1 MPQPPS
7 WTEDSEDPDDRDDRD
22 KAQLDR
28 GDDGPAE
35 PSSYNQPVTGQIPRL
50 ELPEPGRRRDP
61 AQPILS
67 KKFVLLWLIQ
77 FLVSMQFYLVTTI
90 SAVYAMERFGAGES
104 EAGLTTSAFTIGAV
118 IARLL
123 SGKYMEVLGRRRVL
137 LSAMV
142 LFSLV
147 SAAYLPDT
155 GMSGLLA
162 VRFVNGLAF
171 AAITTIAPA
180 AVQSVIPSRRRG
192 EATGY
197 FGMST
202 TLATA
207 LGPALG
213 VWLSRSIGYGS
224 LFVLVSAVAGL
235 ALIVVLVL
243 RVPEVELT
251 QAQRRSARQWRL
263 SSIIETRALPI
274 SGLMVFA
281 GMAYSTILTY
291 LNAYAVEL
299 DLVSS
304 AAAFFVVYAIA
315 IVLTRPY
322 LGRRQDRRGDNSV
335 IPPALV
341 LFSATLVMLAFAS
354 SGWMLLAAGAM
365 LGCSFGAI
373 ITAAQAAAVKVAP
386 IARVGLTTA
395 TFFLCMDLGATVG
408 PAVLGSVVPALGYR
422 GMYLCAAGVL
432 LVAVGYYWLVHG
444 RGAGRTPSPPTG
456 QIPVA

>member
-1 MPQPPS
+1 MTKPPAPQ
-7 WTEDSEDPDDRDDRD
+7 DDPDDPHEDRQPHD
-22 KAQLDR
+22 S
-28 GDDGPAE
+28 AE
-35 PSSYNQPVTGQIPRL
+35 PEVEPLRYDQPVTGQIPLLQRPA
-50 ELPEPGRRRDP
+50 PEASKDP
-61 AQPILS
+61 SQRILS
-67 KKFVLLWLIQ
+67 TRFVLLWLVQ

-90 SAVYAMERFGAGES
+90 SAAYAMDRFSAGQA
-104 EAGLTTSAFTIGAV
+104 EAGLTTSSFTVGAV

-123 SGKYMEVLGRRRVL
+123 TGKYMELIGRRRVL
-137 LSAMV
+137 VTAMV
-142 LFSLV
+142 LFTLIST
-147 SAAYLPDT
+147 AYLPDT
-155 GMSGLLA
+155 GMAGLLA
-162 VRFVNGLAF
+162 VRFVNGIAF
-171 AAITTIAPA
+171 AAVTTIAPA
-180 AVQSVIPSRRRG
+180 AVQGVIPARRRG

-197 FGMST
+197 FGLST

>member
-7 WTEDSEDPDDRDDRD
+7 WTDDSEDPDDRD
-22 KAQLDR
+22 KAQQGP

-50 ELPEPGRRRDP
+50 ELPEPGPRRDP

-67 KKFVLLWLIQ
+67 KHFVLLWLIQ

-137 LSAMV
+137 LSATV

-155 GMSGLLA
+155 GMSGLLV

-213 VWLSRSIGYGS
+213 VLLSRSIGYGS
-224 LFVLVSAVAGL
+224 LFLLVTAVALL
-235 ALIVVLVL
+235 ALGVVLVL
-243 RVPEVELT
+243 RVPEIELSA
-251 QAQRRSARQWRL
+251 QQRRAALQWRL
-263 SSIIETRALPI
+263 SSIIEPRALPI
-274 SGLMVFA
+274 SGLMFFIGV
-281 GMAYSTILTY
+281 AYSTILSF
-291 LNAYAVEL
+291 LNAYAIEL
-299 DLVSS
+299 DLVGA
-304 AAAFFVVYAIA
+304 AAAFFVIYAVA
-315 IVLTRPY
+315 IVLTRPF
-322 LGRRQDRRGDNSV
+322 LGRLQDRRGDNSV
-335 IPPALV
+335 ILPALV
-341 LFSATLVMLAFAS
+341 LFAGTLSLLAFAV
-354 SGWMLLAAGAM
+354 SGWMLLVAGAA

-373 ITAAQAAAVKVAP
+373 ITAAQSAAVKRAP

-408 PAVLGSVVPALGYR
+408 PAVLGAVIPALGYR
-422 GMYLCAAGVL
+422 GMFLCAAGVV
-432 LVAVGYYWLVHG
+432 LVCLGYYWLVHG
-444 RGAGRTPSPPTG
+444 RSIGRLPPLPTG
-456 QIPVA
+456 AIDVV